1 MLYVSEQGKL
11 YILMDYCDGGN
22 SFWVMCVMVLTYFY
36 FTDQTM
42 TPALGRTELNGMGL
56 FNC

>member
-22 SFWVMCVMVLTYFY
+22 SFWVVCVMVPTLFISLTKLWH
-36 FTDQTM
+36 QHW
-42 TPALGRTELNGMGL
+42 AELS
-56 FNC
+56 